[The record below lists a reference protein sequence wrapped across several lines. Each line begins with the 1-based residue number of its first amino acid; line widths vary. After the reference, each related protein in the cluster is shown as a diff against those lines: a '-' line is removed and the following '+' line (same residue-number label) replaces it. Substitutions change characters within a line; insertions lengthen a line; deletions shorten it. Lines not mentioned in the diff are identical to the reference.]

1 MTAWEFISLILKQ
14 AELRKSQRFVE
25 TQARLVRGIKP
36 YPMTAA
42 LLANL

>member
-25 TQARLVRGIKP
+25 TQARFFEVSSHIP
-36 YPMTAA
+36 
-42 LLANL
+42 